1 MKDSRV
7 REVLIKMEENKIPQ
21 LIVTSAESIFYL
33 TGKMIH
39 PGERLI
45 ALYLDSKPQER
56 EICSVV
62 FLYSSIL
69 INRTK

>member
-7 REVLIKMEENKIPQ
+7 RKVLIKMEENKIPQ

-39 PGERLI
+39 TG
-45 ALYLDSKPQER
+45 K
-56 EICSVV
+56 
-62 FLYSSIL
+62 FLSTPNTSSFLTIL
-69 INRTK
+69 ANLSIGFSISSYQTIYT